1 MHAARLSTPR
11 LTRLLTVLKEAKR
24 RNEQLSTLEIGDRAR
39 ICAVSTAISELRSRG
54 AVIMCLQYRHRF
66 YYWLV
71 KAPTTPRKTP

>member
-54 AVIMCLQYRHRF
+54 HC
-66 YYWLV
+66 
-71 KAPTTPRKTP
+71 